1 MNAIVAL
8 STVIIIL
15 AVGVVMLIV
24 QFRSFS
30 RGMLDERRYS
40 LLESMAD
47 GIFILDSAWRFTHV
61 NEKAE
66 ELLGAGA
73 LELIGRRIEKI
84 LDPLASDLLPEIRA
98 VRKSGEPVERTQ
110 YFASK
115 RMWVEIRIQPA
126 KDEVL

>member
-1 MNAIVAL
+1 MSTIVAF
-8 STVIIIL
+8 STIVTVL
-15 AVGVVMLIV
+15 GVSVVMLII

-30 RGMLDERRYS
+30 RGLLDERRYS

-47 GIFILDSAWRFTHV
+47 GIFILDNTWRFTHV

-66 ELLGAGA
+66 EMLGSSA

-98 VRKSGEPVERTQ
+98 VRTSGVPVER
-110 YFASK
+110 
-115 RMWVEIRIQPA
+115 
-126 KDEVL
+126 